1 MKQIRATKK
10 LRSYLGF
17 ARNKLKEQI
26 TLRCKAKKQTIWTWA
41 DPTKVRQ
48 SPTGTSKIEQSKNFL
63 DTFGYLDVELPKALN
78 YSELSKD
85 YWQLVERYTQKS
97 KDDLVKSKESYAIPG
112 FCFHSEIASKLLV
125 EDLDSTIS
133 RLLGPNYIILGSD
146 ASLFFGRGSPWHRDT
161 SQKLPI
167 FKLNVYLDF
176 DNKGLGGEFLVI
188 PGSQHVS
195 DTFSSLLQKSLAW
208 PDLAADMGGVAERRF
223 FPEGSNPT
231 EWGYQSTADWLPLKS
246 LPIATG
252 GAILFNTNLVHAV
265 TSKISPSDPRKLITY
280 LFCPNPVD
288 LSENNYCRQVNGAI
302 LSNDE
307 LLDEIYH
314 MKAMTYLRTN
324 ICSYGEAINRYPIY
338 LCKHGLDFDKVLSKA
353 KFLEMSGSHFTK
365 ETGKHSDVQIKTMGS
380 FLTANFKVIE
390 N

>member
-10 LRSYLGF
+10 LKSWLESTKSKIKRLTTIRRKANMQ
-17 ARNKLKEQI
+17 ARGTKVN
-26 TLRCKAKKQTIWTWA
+26 
-41 DPTKVRQ
+41 PTKVLE
-48 SPTGTSKIEQSKNFL
+48 SPNGTNEIEQSKNFL
-63 DTFGYLDVELPKALN
+63 DTFGYLEIELPKALN
-78 YSELSKD
+78 YSQLSND
-85 YWQLVERYTQKS
+85 YWQLVERYTEKS
-97 KDDLVKSKESYAIPG
+97 KEDLAENKESYAIPG
-112 FCFHSEIASKLLV
+112 FCFHSDIASKLLV

-133 RLLGPNYIILGSD
+133 RLLGPSYIILGSD

-161 SQKLPI
+161 SQNLPI

-231 EWGYQSTADWLPLKS
+231 EWGYQSKADWLPLKS
-246 LPIATG
+246 LPIVTG

-265 TSKISPSDPRKLITY
+265 TSKIAPSDPRRLITY

-288 LSENNYCRQVNGAI
+288 LSSSNYCRLVNGST

-314 MKAMTYLRTN
+314 IKAMTYLRTN
-324 ICSYGEAINRYPIY
+324 IFSYGEAINRYPIY
-338 LCKHGLDFDKVLSKA
+338 LRKHGLDFDKILSKA

-365 ETGKHSDVQIKTMGS
+365 ESGKHSDVQIKTMGS